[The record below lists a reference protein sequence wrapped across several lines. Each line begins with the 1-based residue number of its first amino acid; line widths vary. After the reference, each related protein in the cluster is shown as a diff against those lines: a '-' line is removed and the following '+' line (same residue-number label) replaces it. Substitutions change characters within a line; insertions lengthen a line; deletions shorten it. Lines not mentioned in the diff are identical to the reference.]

1 MFRADH
7 RDGMGWDGGGSKKF
21 SLKKKFFANKIYLL
35 FCIDLDQ
42 HYFFGIMIFFDFF
55 VIFSKT
61 ASLLLAADEPNSR
74 FLASAAITGPSVC
87 RQPGHRIG

>member
-1 MFRADH
+1 MFLSISRSVAAG
-7 RDGMGWDGGGSKKF
+7 RGGDVVSKKM
-21 SLKKKFFANKIYLL
+21 FFANKSYLL
-35 FCIDLDQ
+35 FCIDLD
-42 HYFFGIMIFFDFF
+42 HGIMIFFDFF

-87 RQPGHRIG
+87 RQPDHTIG